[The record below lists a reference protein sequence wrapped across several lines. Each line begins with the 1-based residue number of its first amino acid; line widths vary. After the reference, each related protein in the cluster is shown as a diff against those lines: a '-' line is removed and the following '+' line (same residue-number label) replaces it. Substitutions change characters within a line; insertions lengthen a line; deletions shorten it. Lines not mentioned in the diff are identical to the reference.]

1 VTLSLAEHVDIK
13 ADRALKLKGVSLD
26 DTVSQLHAKQPGSLS
41 LLLDGAW
48 HKAPTW
54 EKSPGGPAQGLLA
67 MKKLPP
73 GCVYLAAC
81 QPAAVAL
88 PPPKTPKGSTGARH
102 GHFTDALLQHLLLPG
117 RDMAAGIAAAG
128 DAVRAVTGG
137 RQTMYVENTLAAGAA
152 EHLVLLSTD
161 PEDAAALLHHL
172 TADEEAVV
180 ALAIEEGRASLA
192 DAEKARD
199 VAAAT
204 RVLAATLQALKASPD
219 AKTSEGAIAAA
230 VAATLVPAACMAV
243 GRIAAAAPL
252 TDGYADKKKGAG
264 ALPAVADAMRSL
276 PKSREVQL
284 NAAWAINHLLSGAP
298 AAHRPAALACGA
310 IEALLCG
317 LAAYGGA
324 NAPLASSGC
333 EALAQLIADSPGA
346 LSQCATVNSLETCVK
361 VLNAWASSDG
371 QATAA
376 ACGVLAAMMRSDSG
390 NMQEAALNAGI
401 APATVSA
408 AKPSNPCGR
417 VPQGCAAALRLLRV
431 LAMKPG
437 RGREA
442 IAAASG
448 LEVALD
454 AVRVH
459 GDAPDVLEA
468 GLWVVCLITSPVSG
482 RMPTASEA
490 EVQALLTQAT
500 ALLSGPPRSPTVQAL
515 ACRLIRN
522 VTWDP
527 TGGAEPESNE
537 DGGGGIFGAISEFV
551 TKSKATAAAAVIAAK
566 EAAEAR
572 RAAAVSAGVPDALR
586 GMADANGKCRP
597 RNVFVATE
605 AQAAL
610 DSVIPPPALPPRS
623 AAAPPRAPTPAGPV
637 ATYAATPEPAEE
649 VEIEGPDRNAE
660 VAAVPSGEEEH
671 GPEVAVAP
679 AEPSAVETTSV
690 PPSQSPYDAMTE
702 HGTGVEEDA
711 TVVDETEEEYEE
723 DEEEED
729 EEGGV
734 EDASYVSSHPQRR

>member
-1 VTLSLAEHVDIK
+1 M
-13 ADRALKLKGVSLD
+13 KLKGVSLND
-26 DTVSQLHAKQPGSLS
+26 IIFQLHAKQPASLT

-48 HKAPTW
+48 HKPPSW
-54 EKSPGGPAQGLLA
+54 EKSPGGPAQGLLP
-67 MKKLPP
+67 MKKLPA

-81 QPAAVAL
+81 QPGAVAL
-88 PPPKTPKGSTGARH
+88 PPPKAAMGATGASH
-102 GHFTDALLQHLLLPG
+102 GHFTDAVLAHVLVPG
-117 RDMAAGIAAAG
+117 RDLAAGMAAAG
-128 DAVRAVTGG
+128 DAVKAATGG
-137 RQTMYVENTLAAGAA
+137 RQTMYVESSLAAGAA
-152 EHLVLLSTD
+152 EKLVLLSTD
-161 PEDAAALLHHL
+161 PDDAAALMHSL
-172 TADEEAVV
+172 TEEEEAVV
-180 ALAIEEGRASLA
+180 ALAIQEGRASLA
-192 DAEKARD
+192 AAEKAND

-204 RVLAATLQALKASPD
+204 RVLTASLQALKASPD

-230 VAATLVPAACMAV
+230 VAATVVPTACTSI
-243 GRIAAAAPL
+243 GRVAAAAPL

-264 ALPAVADAMRSL
+264 ALAAVVDAMRSQ
-276 PKSREVQL
+276 PKSREVVL
-284 NAAWAINHLLSGAP
+284 NAAWAVNHLLSGAP
-298 AAHRPAALACGA
+298 AAHRQAAVACGT
-310 IEALLCG
+310 IVTLLSG

-324 NAPLASSGC
+324 NAPMASSGC
-333 EALAQLIADSPGA
+333 DALAKLVADSPGA
-346 LSQCATVNSLETCVK
+346 LSQCAAANGLDTCVK

-376 ACGVLAAMMRSDSG
+376 ACGVLAAMMRSDGG

-401 APATVSA
+401 APASVSA
-408 AKPSNPCGR
+408 AKPTNPCGR

-431 LAMKPG
+431 LVMKPG

-442 IAAASG
+442 IVAASG

-500 ALLSGPPRSPTVQAL
+500 TLLSGQPRSTTVQAL

-527 TGGAEPESNE
+527 TGGVEPESGE
-537 DGGGGIFGAISEFV
+537 EGGGGGIFGAISEFV
-551 TKSKATAAAAVIAAK
+551 THSKATAAAAVIAAK

-586 GMADANGKCRP
+586 CAAVANGQRRT

-610 DSVIPPPALPPRS
+610 DAVIPPPAPPPRI
-623 AAAPPRAPTPAGPV
+623 AAAPARAPTPAAPV
-637 ATYAATPEPAEE
+637 ATYAATPEPVPE

-660 VAAVPSGEEEH
+660 VAAVPTGEEE
-671 GPEVAVAP
+671 PEAEVAAVAP
-679 AEPSAVETTSV
+679 AEPSAAAEGSV
-690 PPSQSPYDAMTE
+690 VKAASAVPSQSPYDAMTE
-702 HGTGVEEDA
+702 HGTAVEEA
-711 TVVDETEEEYEE
+711 TVVDETEEDYEE
-723 DEEEED
+723 SD
-729 EEGGV
+729 EEGDV
-734 EDASYVSSHPQRR
+734 EDASYVTSHAQR

>member
-1 VTLSLAEHVDIK
+1 
-13 ADRALKLKGVSLD
+13 
-26 DTVSQLHAKQPGSLS
+26 
-41 LLLDGAW
+41 
-48 HKAPTW
+48 
-54 EKSPGGPAQGLLA
+54 
-67 MKKLPP
+67 MKKLPA

-81 QPAAVAL
+81 QPGAVAL
-88 PPPKTPKGSTGARH
+88 PPPKAPKGATGANH
-102 GHFTDALLQHLLLPG
+102 GHFTDAVLAHLLVPG
-117 RDMAAGIAAAG
+117 RDLAAGMAAAG
-128 DAVRAVTGG
+128 DAVKAATGG
-137 RQTMYVENTLAAGAA
+137 RQSMYVETTLAAGAA
-152 EHLVLLSTD
+152 EKLVLLSTD
-161 PEDAAALLHHL
+161 PDDAAALMHSL
-172 TADEEAVV
+172 TEEEEAVV
-180 ALAIEEGRASLA
+180 ALAIQEGRASLA
-192 DAEKARD
+192 AAEKAND

-204 RVLAATLQALKASPD
+204 RVLTASLQALKASPD

-230 VAATLVPAACMAV
+230 VAATVVPMACTSV

-264 ALPAVADAMRSL
+264 ALAAVVDAMRSQ
-276 PKSREVQL
+276 PKSREVML
-284 NAAWAINHLLSGAP
+284 NATWAVNHILSGAP
-298 AAHRPAALACGA
+298 AAHRQAAVACGS
-310 IEALLCG
+310 IEALLTG

-324 NAPLASSGC
+324 NAPMASSGC
-333 EALAQLIADSPGA
+333 DALAKLVADSSGA
-346 LSQCATVNSLETCVK
+346 LSQCAAANGLETCVK

-376 ACGVLAAMMRSDSG
+376 ACGVLAAMLRTDGG

-490 EVQALLTQAT
+490 EVQTLLTQAT
-500 ALLSGPPRSPTVQAL
+500 ALLSGQPRSPTVQAL

-527 TGGAEPESNE
+527 TGGVEPESGE
-537 DGGGGIFGAISEFV
+537 EGESGGIFGAISEFV
-551 TKSKATAAAAVIAAK
+551 THSKATAAATVIAAK

-586 GMADANGKCRP
+586 GAAVANGQRRT

-610 DSVIPPPALPPRS
+610 DAVIPPPAPPPRI
-623 AAAPPRAPTPAGPV
+623 AAAPARAPTPAGAAPV
-637 ATYAATPEPAEE
+637 PTYVATPEPAPEE
-649 VEIEGPDRNAE
+649 EIEGPDRNAE
-660 VAAVPSGEEEH
+660 VAAVPTGEEE
-671 GPEVAVAP
+671 PEVEVAAAP
-679 AEPSAVETTSV
+679 AEAIALDGSTLEAASAV
-690 PPSQSPYDAMTE
+690 PQSQSPYDAMTE
-702 HGTGVEEDA
+702 HGTGVEEA
-711 TVVDETEEEYEE
+711 AAVADETEEEEYEE
-723 DEEEED
+723 EYD
-729 EEGGV
+729 EEGDV
-734 EDASYVSSHPQRR
+734 EDASYVTSHAQR